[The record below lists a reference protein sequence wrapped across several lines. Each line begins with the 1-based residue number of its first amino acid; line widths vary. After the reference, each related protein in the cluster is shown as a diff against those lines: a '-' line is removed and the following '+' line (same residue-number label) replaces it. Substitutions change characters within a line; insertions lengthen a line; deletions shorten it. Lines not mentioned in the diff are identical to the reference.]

1 MVTNLSL
8 TWYKCCGSIF
18 VVVLIINLWFHGRIG
33 FLSSA
38 SAVALTH
45 HLYYTICWVTLKIIR
60 CRNENFQQDDF
71 NLSIGM
77 VSMLVYFL
85 LLLVI
90 ATHIYIYDNY
100 LYISLL
106 MIFLGLSINVL
117 GSVIY
122 SKIESRDILKENA
135 AVKARQV
142 AIYCIRCAIFAF
154 FVNFS
159 ASFFFFL
166 FTRYS
171 RNSIIHMSDETY
183 FRKTRETNWKGRS
196 KEDFI
201 DALESD
207 LKFYSYYSLASL
219 ILVAYA
225 GVVMYLWR
233 QKAS

>member
-1 MVTNLSL
+1 MTN
-8 TWYKCCGSIF
+8 
-18 VVVLIINLWFHGRIG
+18 
-33 FLSSA
+33 
-38 SAVALTH
+38 
-45 HLYYTICWVTLKIIR
+45 
-60 CRNENFQQDDF
+60 
-71 NLSIGM
+71 
-77 VSMLVYFL
+77 
-85 LLLVI
+85 
-90 ATHIYIYDNY
+90 

-183 FRKTRETNWKGRS
+183 LRKTRETNWKGRS

-233 QKAS
+233 QKLLNYYEEL

>member
-1 MVTNLSL
+1 M
-8 TWYKCCGSIF
+8 
-18 VVVLIINLWFHGRIG
+18 
-33 FLSSA
+33 
-38 SAVALTH
+38 
-45 HLYYTICWVTLKIIR
+45 
-60 CRNENFQQDDF
+60 
-71 NLSIGM
+71 
-77 VSMLVYFL
+77 
-85 LLLVI
+85 
-90 ATHIYIYDNY
+90 
-100 LYISLL
+100 
-106 MIFLGLSINVL
+106 MIFLGISINIL

-122 SKIESRDILKENA
+122 SKIESRDLLRQNA
-135 AVKARQV
+135 ACKARQV

-183 FRKTRETNWKGRS
+183 LRKTRETNWKGRS

-219 ILVAYA
+219 IGSHFKLFVLKKLFIKILDARKLEIPKYEKISN
-225 GVVMYLWR
+225 L
-233 QKAS
+233 S